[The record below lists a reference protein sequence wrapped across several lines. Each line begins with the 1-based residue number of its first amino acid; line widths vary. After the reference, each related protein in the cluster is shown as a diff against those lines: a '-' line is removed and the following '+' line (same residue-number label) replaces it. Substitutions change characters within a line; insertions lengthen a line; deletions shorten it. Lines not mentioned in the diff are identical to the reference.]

1 MIVSCR
7 LVELCKNF
15 SLAFEFYASFSRSH
29 FFFWFPIF
37 FSFLIFFRIFFFT
50 SACCSPVFP
59 RSVDGRRRRGKCRI
73 NLS

>member
-29 FFFWFPIF
+29 FFWFPIF
-37 FSFLIFFRIFFFT
+37 FFISDFFLLFFFFFLFQLAVLRF
-50 SACCSPVFP
+50 SL
-59 RSVDGRRRRGKCRI
+59 D
-73 NLS
+73 L